1 MPNSVLKHEN
11 KKVYSWT
18 GVLSY
23 SRFHQSTKLLMLE
36 LVGGVPRGGGGE
48 GGGAGGPPQPSAVSS
63 PLLVYN

>member
-1 MPNSVLKHEN
+1 MKI

-36 LVGGVPRGGGGE
+36 LVGGVPRGVGG